1 MNRRI
6 ASRGLGSALVL
17 AGALLTLPS
26 TARADGFLSPQ
37 VAINFGGDTTKESV
51 GYGGA
56 LGFMGSKAGFEVDVN
71 YTPEFFGDDTLDV
84 DGKLLTIMGN
94 VLIGGRRGGFSPY
107 FAFGGGLIRTSLD
120 VVDQSVVLDISNN
133 SWGGNVGAGF
143 FAGGGA
149 VTVRGD
155 VRYYRAFNFDEGLLD
170 LDLDI
175 IDDTLG
181 FWRGTVGVGFMW

>member
-1 MNRRI
+1 MNRPI
-6 ASRGLGSALVL
+6 AWRGLGSALVL
-17 AGALLTLPS
+17 AGVLLTLPS
-26 TARADGFLSPQ
+26 TAHADGFLSPQ
-37 VAINFGGDTTKESV
+37 VAVNFGGNTTKETV

-71 YTPEFFGDDTLDV
+71 YTPEFFGDDRFDV
-84 DGKLLTIMGN
+84 DGKLLTVMGN

-107 FAFGGGLIRTSLD
+107 FAFGAGLMRTSLN
-120 VVDQSVVLDISNN
+120 VVDQDVVLDVNNN

-143 FAGGGA
+143 FAGGGG
-149 VTVRGD
+149 VTLRGD
-155 VRYYRAFNFDEGLLD
+155 VRYYRSFNFDEGFD

-175 IDDTLG
+175 VDDTLG